1 MDRLKITLLRSVN
14 SCRKDQVATVH
25 ALGLRKIGQS
35 VIQKDNDAIRG
46 MVRKVR
52 HLVVAEPYEGG
63 DDNEVE

>member
-1 MDRLKITLLRSVN
+1 MDQLRITLLRSVN
-14 SCRKDQVATVH
+14 NARKDQRATVR

-52 HLVVAEPYEGG
+52 HLVVAEPYEEGG
-63 DDNEVE
+63 DHEVE